1 MKPIFPKLTEREKEV
16 LELIIQGYSN
26 KEICEKLVLA
36 MPTVKCHIQNLY
48 IKHNLYSEQGNTT
61 MRLQLASNYLK
72 KIIIDTKSQNK
83 GLIEQNRELQKE
95 LEPFKDDYFKGLDN
109 KTIAELAKKSIR
121 ITAENRRL
129 ENCMQEIKNV
139 AEVCCSGIECEEC
152 PFTDDCKTDS
162 QALGVCRIILKL
174 ITKAEEE

>member
-1 MKPIFPKLTEREKEV
+1 MTSIFPKLTEREKEV
-16 LELIIQGYSN
+16 LNLIIQGYSN

-72 KIIIDTKSQNK
+72 KIIADIKAQNVR
-83 GLIEQNRELQKE
+83 LIEQNRQLQEE
-95 LEPFKDDYFKGLDN
+95 LEPFKDNYFKGLDN

-121 ITAENRRL
+121 ITSENRRF
-129 ENCMQEIKNV
+129 ENCLQEIKAIAIN
-139 AEVCCSGIECEEC
+139 EIKEL
-152 PFTDDCKTDS
+152 TDS
-162 QALGVCRIILKL
+162 AINGGRYLEILDL